1 MVDALQVQL
10 MSCVIKVVAMSVA
23 VVAMSVAVV
32 AMSVACDWML
42 QCCWGVIVNHERCQR
57 NRNVMKCTQVGF
69 IDSQHWC
76 EVISGWYHISCVIGW
91 WS

>member
-23 VVAMSVAVV
+23 VVAMSVA
-32 AMSVACDWML
+32 CDWML
-42 QCCWGVIVNHERCQR
+42 QCGWGVIVNHERCQR

-69 IDSQHWC
+69 IASQHLC